1 MLPLHPKSKSIWL
14 IIIHNTYYCK
24 KVFFYDDIYVQVLNQ
39 KRLTAPEPASQ
50 GSSGRSTPQHL
61 RYIDINKD
69 DEQPGIRHRKPRT
82 FSETLKMLDEDIL
95 AELDVK

>member
-1 MLPLHPKSKSIWL
+1 ML
-14 IIIHNTYYCK
+14 
-24 KVFFYDDIYVQVLNQ
+24 FVQVLNQ
-39 KRLTAPEPASQ
+39 KRLTAPPVDPGST

-61 RYIDINKD
+61 RYIQLNSKD
-69 DEQPGIRHRKPRT
+69 DGSSTDSRHRKPRT